1 MKDLRIRRTLDGDK
15 SDEFFKTA
23 FIERLQRPNVVSPD
37 ESWITEILY
46 TTFNEFFFLSQVYRR
61 ILPPLEIY
69 RMIETKAR

>member
-15 SDEFFKTA
+15 SDESFKAA

-46 TTFNEFFFLSQVYRR
+46 TTFNEFFFCHRFIDESF
-61 ILPPLEIY
+61 ID
-69 RMIETKAR
+69 TARDLQNRFTE